1 VKLVSQALEKGLKN
15 PHVLAADGLND
26 IIRRRS
32 EEFGDDGELIDVV
45 LAGEEWLALQ
55 HLREDAACT
64 PNVNLNVVLLP
75 GEHDLGRAV
84 VSGRDISGHLW
95 VLDSREAEVANLE
108 IAVLVDEDV
117 ARLEIAVNNASRV
130 HVF

>member
-1 VKLVSQALEKGLKN
+1 MKLVSQALEKGLKN

>member
-108 IAVLVDEDV
+108 ITVLVDEDV